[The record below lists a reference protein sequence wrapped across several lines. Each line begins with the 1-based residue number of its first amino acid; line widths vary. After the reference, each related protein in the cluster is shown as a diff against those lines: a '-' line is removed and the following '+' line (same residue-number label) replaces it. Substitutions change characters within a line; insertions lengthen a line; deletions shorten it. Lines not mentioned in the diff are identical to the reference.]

1 MTQSF
6 NLDYLGKTLEQF
18 DSHPYPN
25 IPIEESP
32 KNNLKLLYDGSFV
45 TARYRRDK
53 MVITDLEN
61 RLMLD
66 IACGTGATTLTMA
79 LANPGATIIA
89 VDISAESLKIAEQRL
104 TYHGFD
110 NVTYHVLSLEEID
123 QLGLKFDYINASD
136 ILYLLPNISLALQQL
151 GKVLKP
157 NGILRGN
164 LHSYYQRFD
173 YYRAQALFQRMGLMD
188 ENPGEIEIGI
198 VRELFDALQDTTLLK
213 SRVWSQSRPE
223 DIPDETILANHLL
236 QNDKGSTM
244 PQLLEF
250 LDGANLEL
258 LSMVNWWEWQLTD
271 LFKQPED
278 LPAFLALSLPELS
291 YTEQL
296 CLYELIHPNKRLL
309 DFWCGHPQ
317 NSEQSSSQS
326 SNLETNENWQNIR
339 VYLHPCL
346 KTETFIQE
354 ILSDTHFFPLNL
366 KQYFHFLNQQILVD
380 RSLFTALFVP
390 LLDQPQTMDTLVKRW
405 LKIRPVNPVTL
416 APTTEAEA
424 FGAVS
429 QAIVEQEK
437 LGIFLLEG

>member
-1 MTQSF
+1 M
-6 NLDYLGKTLEQF
+6 
-18 DSHPYPN
+18 
-25 IPIEESP
+25 
-32 KNNLKLLYDGSFV
+32 
-45 TARYRRDK
+45 
-53 MVITDLEN
+53 
-61 RLMLD
+61 
-66 IACGTGATTLTMA
+66 
-79 LANPGATIIA
+79 
-89 VDISAESLKIAEQRL
+89 
-104 TYHGFD
+104 
-110 NVTYHVLSLEEID
+110 
-123 QLGLKFDYINASD
+123 
-136 ILYLLPNISLALQQL
+136 
-151 GKVLKP
+151 
-157 NGILRGN
+157 
-164 LHSYYQRFD
+164 
-173 YYRAQALFQRMGLMD
+173 FQRMGLMD

-309 DFWCGHPQ
+309 DFWGGHPQ
-317 NSEQSSSQS
+317 KSEPSSSQS

-346 KTETFIQE
+346 KTEPFIQE
-354 ILSDTHFFPLNL
+354 ILCDTHFFPLNL